1 MKSTPY
7 YVPVHPNYICNWSES
22 SLKRNSSEIATATD
36 RSFLQNKDADLLSS
50 FLSDKLAIIEAS
62 IRQVMSHIAERE
74 QLRDQMLA
82 EIDLQSAAAKSLL
95 MRISPYEGAPFTI
108 GDPRRRSSIE
118 KELSDLEGE
127 KRRETTSAW
136 KDIAALQKELRELQR
151 EYLEEKRKQRVMS
164 I

>member
-1 MKSTPY
+1 MKP
-7 YVPVHPNYICNWSES
+7 
-22 SLKRNSSEIATATD
+22 NSSEIATATAP
-36 RSFLQNKDADLLSS
+36 SFLQNRNTDLLSS

-62 IRQVMSHIAERE
+62 IRQVMSHISERE

-118 KELSDLEGE
+118 KELADLEGE

>member
-1 MKSTPY
+1 M
-7 YVPVHPNYICNWSES
+7 PVHPNYICNWSES
-22 SLKRNSSEIATATD
+22 ILKKNSSEIATATD

>member
-1 MKSTPY
+1 
-7 YVPVHPNYICNWSES
+7 
-22 SLKRNSSEIATATD
+22 
-36 RSFLQNKDADLLSS
+36 
-50 FLSDKLAIIEAS
+50 
-62 IRQVMSHIAERE
+62 
-74 QLRDQMLA
+74 
-82 EIDLQSAAAKSLL
+82 

-118 KELSDLEGE
+118 KELADLEGE